1 MKTVWFVLSLR
12 DTQEFTSTFYGHW
25 ASPLNPVDF
34 FPLNSFFSPPYFYS
48 KYFSN
53 TFKNLILQ
61 LSLDQTQ
68 LTGVLW
74 VTGSDVFGAMW
85 WTSGTCG
92 EVGTRFLWRGLCQLH
107 DGTLCGSTAVL
118 NDGDPWL
125 GDGGFVGRWLQDLSP
140 GFGGILKKKIEKDP
154 TMRSHLCTVLYRDC
168 LIVVLTTLCSFQ
180 FVLQRHQLQSEK
192 LCHLLVLLS
201 FPEVINNSALVE
213 DLNAGS

>member
-140 GFGGILKKKIEKDP
+140 GFGGILKKKDRK
-154 TMRSHLCTVLYRDC
+154 RSHHEKSPVYRTVLYC
-168 LIVVLTTLCSFQ
+168 IGIVWLSYSLLCAAFSLFSRGISFS
-180 FVLQRHQLQSEK
+180 LR
-192 LCHLLVLLS
+192 
-201 FPEVINNSALVE
+201 NSAISLSSSRS
-213 DLNAGS
+213 LRW